1 MRTENK
7 THWLRTTILVLLA
20 CAIVGLAL
28 SAVLFFRDPGPASA
42 SATLVLTFDGA
53 ASGTAPN
60 GVSFDLRALDSDEV
74 LSDGLKAA
82 GLEGVYTPEQIRSC
96 LAVRGVYPDAMADQV
111 MYYES
116 LLNFTSSRELTVG
129 NYHPTTFQITL
140 SREFDESISRE
151 QLTALLRSITE
162 AYRAYFARVYAY
174 GMDAGNSFFEL
185 EDYDYP
191 QQLDI
196 IEGRFSAVADY
207 AQELYR
213 KTPAFLYRGTSFNDV
228 YVRLNMLLDSSIT
241 KLNANL
247 TINGL
252 TKNPERLLTQYRY
265 QILDLSIR
273 RDMQNQE
280 LAKLDQLIA
289 SYEKNETIYL
299 STSES
304 LTKIDGNSS
313 ATYDA
318 LVNKRKSVA
327 DGVTELGSRITN
339 YNLRINDLLTSTGAI
354 RPAEAEAIQTMEDPE
369 GTGAPASAGSLTP
382 EEIAEAERRLKSQRA
397 ALEESI
403 STLVADG
410 EAVVADFRE
419 MLENYNAQQINE
431 LTFTVTELTFHAPR
445 LVSGAFIKQAI
456 RTAGPIVAL
465 GFIVCMALIVI
476 SRKKEERDS

>member
-28 SAVLFFRDPGPASA
+28 SAVLFFRAPGPASA

-60 GVSFDLRALDSDEV
+60 GVSFDLRAMDSDEV

-96 LAVRGVYPDAMADQV
+96 LAVQGVYPDAMADQV

-129 NYHPTTFQITL
+129 NYYPTTFQITL

-151 QLTALLRSITE
+151 QLTALLGSIME
-162 AYRAYFARVYAY
+162 AYRAYFARVYAH
-174 GMDAGNSFFEL
+174 GIDAGNSFFDL
-185 EDYDYP
+185 EYYDYP

-213 KTPAFLYRGTSFNDV
+213 KTPAFLYRGASFNDV

-354 RPAEAEAIQTMEDPE
+354 RPAEAEVIQTIEDPE
-369 GTGAPASAGSLTP
+369 GTGAPASTGSLTP

-403 STLVADG
+403 NALVADG
-410 EAVVADFRE
+410 DAVVADFRE

-431 LTFTVTELTFHAPR
+431 LTFTVTELTFRAPR

-456 RTAGPIVAL
+456 QTAGPIVAL
-465 GFIVCMALIVI
+465 GFIVCMVLIII